1 MQRIYN
7 VKLKKALACFEKQEF
22 LDWLADY
29 QVAE

>member
-1 MQRIYN
+1 MRGIYN

-29 QVAE
+29 QLGK